1 MKHLSIF
8 LFCAIALLVGCAH
21 MPTANNT
28 VIVPESAQ
36 KADLLEIAIDVARD
50 MKFPPVSKLDK
61 ANGIVEFGG
70 FGGPELGVSA
80 QVRIRSDK
88 NLDVTVKR
96 GSVYMPLPVEKTAV
110 EFKEKLQAKLQ
121 QIK

>member
-1 MKHLSIF
+1 MKSIPIL
-8 LFCAIALLVGCAH
+8 LFTLLVGCAH

-36 KADLLEIAIDVARD
+36 KADLLEIAIDVAKE
-50 MKFPPVSKLDK
+50 MKLPPVSKLDK

-70 FGGPELGVSA
+70 FDGPMLGTTA

-88 NLDVTVKR
+88 NLDVTIKR
-96 GSVYMPLPVEKTAV
+96 GSAYVPLPVEKTAA
-110 EFKEKLQAKLQ
+110 EFKQKLEAKLHEVG
-121 QIK
+121 K